1 MASMSTNKR
10 DYYEILGVSRNA
22 TQEEIKKAYRRL
34 ARQYHPDINK
44 SPDAEERFKEINEA
58 YEVLSDAEKRAAYDR
73 FGHAATQG
81 AGMGGFGGFG
91 GFGDMGFGSIFEDL
105 FGGFGMRTAAAQRA
119 PVRGADLRVDV
130 RLTFE
135 EAVFGCTKE
144 LEIPRL
150 ETCPHCGGSGAEPG
164 TSPIRCPQCN
174 GLGEVQR
181 RQQNPLFGT
190 IVTRTTCPRCEG
202 LGEIVTTPCI
212 ECRGAKQV
220 RRVRRIQVDIPAGV
234 DDGTQIR
241 LAGEGEAG
249 LRGGPPGNLY
259 VVLRVEPHPL
269 FQRRDHDIWLEMPI
283 NIVQAALG
291 AEIEVPTLDGPTKL
305 KIPPGTQHGTVFRLR
320 EKGVPYLRRR
330 GRGDQLVSVRVVVP
344 TELTDEQR
352 QLLQRLGET
361 LGTKNLNLESRTVF
375 DRIIDAIGDA
385 LKGPESG

>member
-1 MASMSTNKR
+1 MSTSKR
-10 DYYEILGVSRNA
+10 DYYEVLGVSRNA

-81 AGMGGFGGFG
+81 AGMGGFEGFG
-91 GFGDMGFGSIFEDL
+91 GFSDMGFGSIFEDL
-105 FGGFGMRTAAAQRA
+105 FGGFGMRTATAQRA
-119 PVRGADLRVDV
+119 PVRGADLRIDV

-144 LEIPRL
+144 LEVPRL
-150 ETCPHCGGSGAEPG
+150 ERCPHCNGSGAEPG

-181 RQQNPLFGT
+181 RQQNPLFGV

-202 LGEIVTTPCI
+202 AGEIVTTPCT
-212 ECRGAKQV
+212 ECRGAKRV
-220 RRVRRIQVDIPAGV
+220 RRIRRIQVDIPAGV

-259 VVLRVEPHPL
+259 VVLSVEPHPL

-320 EKGVPYLRRR
+320 ERGVPYLRRR
-330 GRGDQLVSVRVVVP
+330 GRGDQLISVRVMVP

-361 LGTKNLNLESRTVF
+361 LGTKNLNTETRTVF

-385 LKGPESG
+385 LKGSES

>member
-1 MASMSTNKR
+1 MATKR
-10 DYYEILGVSRNA
+10 DYYEVLGVSREA
-22 TQEEIKKAYRRL
+22 TQEEIKKVYRRL
-34 ARQYHPDINK
+34 ARQYHPDVNK
-44 SPDAEERFKEINEA
+44 SPEAEEKFKEINEA
-58 YEVLSDAEKRAAYDR
+58 YEVLSDEEKRAAYDR

-81 AGMGGFGGFG
+81 AGMGGFGG
-91 GFGDMGFGSIFEDL
+91 GFADMGGFGSIFEDL
-105 FGGFGMRTAAAQRA
+105 FGGFGMRSAAAQRA

-135 EAVFGCTKE
+135 EAVFGVTKE
-144 LEIPRL
+144 LEIPRA
-150 ETCPHCGGSGAEPG
+150 ETCPHCNGSGAEPG
-164 TSPIRCPQCN
+164 TSPVRCPQCN

-202 LGEIVTTPCI
+202 TGEIVMTPCT
-212 ECRGAKQV
+212 ECRGSKQV
-220 RRVRRIQVDIPAGV
+220 TRVRRIQVNIPAGV

-259 VVLRVEPHPL
+259 VVLSVAPHPI
-269 FQRRDHDIWLEMPI
+269 FQRQDFDILLELPI

-291 AEIEVPTLDGPTKL
+291 AEVDVPTLDGPVKL
-305 KIPPGTQHGTVFRLR
+305 KIPPGTQHGRTFRLR
-320 EKGVPYLRRR
+320 EKGVPFLRRR
-330 GRGDQLVSVRVVVP
+330 GRGDQVVSIRVAVP

-361 LGTKNLNLESRTVF
+361 LGTRNLNTENRSVF
-375 DRIIDAIGDA
+375 DKIMDAIGDA
-385 LKGPESG
+385 FKGPESS

>member
-1 MASMSTNKR
+1 MSATKR
-10 DYYEILGVSRNA
+10 DYYEVLGVSRNA
-22 TQEEIKKAYRRL
+22 SQDEIKRAFRRL
-34 ARQYHPDINK
+34 ARQYHPDVNK

-58 YEVLSDAEKRAAYDR
+58 YEVLSDPEKRAAYDR

-81 AGMGGFGGFG
+81 AGFGGFSDFGDFG
-91 GFGDMGFGSIFEDL
+91 GFSSIFEDL
-105 FGGFGMRTAAAQRA
+105 FGGFGMRTSAARQA

-135 EAVFGCTKE
+135 EAVFGCVKE
-144 LEIPRL
+144 VEVPRT
-150 ETCPHCGGSGAEPG
+150 ETCPRCNGTGAEPG

-174 GLGEVQR
+174 GLGEIQR
-181 RQQNPLFGT
+181 RQQNPFFGT

-202 LGEIVTTPCI
+202 TGEVVTTPCT
-212 ECRGAKQV
+212 ECHGNK
-220 RRVRRIQVDIPAGV
+220 RVRRLRRIEVEIPPGV

-259 VVLRVEPHPL
+259 VVLSVAPHPI
-269 FQRRDHDIWLEMPI
+269 FKRRDADILLELPI

-291 AEIEVPTLDGPTKL
+291 AEIDVPTLDGPVKL
-305 KIPPGTQHGTVFRLR
+305 RIPPGTQHGRVFRLR

-344 TELTDEQR
+344 TDLTEEQKA
-352 QLLQRLGET
+352 LLQKLGET
-361 LGTKNLNLESRTVF
+361 LGTENLGKENRTIF
-375 DRIIDAIGDA
+375 DRIVDAFGDA
-385 LKGPESG
+385 FKGPDE